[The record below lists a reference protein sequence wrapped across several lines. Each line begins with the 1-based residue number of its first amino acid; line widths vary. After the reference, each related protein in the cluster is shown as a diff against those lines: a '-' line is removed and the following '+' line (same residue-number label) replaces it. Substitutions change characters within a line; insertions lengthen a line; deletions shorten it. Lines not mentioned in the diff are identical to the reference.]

1 MATEQPGRIEQQKIQ
16 IRAKNIIDVVKG
28 VAAAYVGLQLGI
40 AAVKFIGRRFSG
52 KNGKNA
58 GPKKQ
63 QRQQSSA
70 LAAST
75 QATITATAEDSWAP
89 VEALAPTAPE
99 GYKQIVNKTLP
110 CRPQELYSLLF
121 SSSGTN
127 FYLKQHREIGKQ
139 WDLVATSWR
148 RASTAAPEPAREA
161 DAASGHVPDGSLLGP
176 KSVFEWV
183 LGQPGSGSFTRL
195 LTFVNPK
202 KPPNTVDTRCVQRQQ
217 FGVCQGGVLVF
228 ATAMNMLDIPF
239 KDCFTVNSFWRVEPG
254 AQPGTSTVT
263 IHLKVNF
270 IKRALGVGGIISA
283 TTMSESTAF
292 FRAFIDNVEAHIVA
306 IRQQAASPLPAPLPG
321 CPATVGSFQQGSRLH
336 RSVSRNAIV
345 SPFAA
350 VSGSLP
356 PSAPAAAAGGHCG
369 ASTHLQQPLPAW
381 KQIRSL
387 VVLAVLAFT
396 VLHQLYLGRELAA
409 MRGEAG
415 SVAGARSG
423 GSGDT
428 SGLGGFLGGV
438 VRPMHEPLVAAV
450 AVMQELL
457 KNILGRRLPQ

>member
-263 IHLKVNF
+263 IHLKHHLSCY
-270 IKRALGVGGIISA
+270 KLQG
-283 TTMSESTAF
+283 
-292 FRAFIDNVEAHIVA
+292 FRQPQQMHHLAD
-306 IRQQAASPLPAPLPG
+306 IRCVYS
-321 CPATVGSFQQGSRLH
+321 
-336 RSVSRNAIV
+336 
-345 SPFAA
+345 SPF
-350 VSGSLP
+350 
-356 PSAPAAAAGGHCG
+356 
-369 ASTHLQQPLPAW
+369 
-381 KQIRSL
+381 
-387 VVLAVLAFT
+387 
-396 VLHQLYLGRELAA
+396 
-409 MRGEAG
+409 
-415 SVAGARSG
+415 
-423 GSGDT
+423 
-428 SGLGGFLGGV
+428 
-438 VRPMHEPLVAAV
+438 
-450 AVMQELL
+450 
-457 KNILGRRLPQ
+457 